1 MNWEELSF
9 PAQLGI
15 VAGLGVVLIVAFFF
29 IYVQSTQDQIEVLKR
44 QIRELNDSIEEG
56 KRTAARLNEFKQEV
70 RKLEDRFTMF
80 KEIIPEKIEYEVLLK
95 YFSTIAS
102 ETSVSVRSM
111 APLPQRPMG
120 FYAEYPI
127 QIKMIGSYHNIIQF
141 YLKIKNLKRIIN
153 VYGMLLERRK
163 FEQADQDLDKPI
175 SVNFTATTFMFVPEG
190 KRVKPGPGAVGGR
203 RRPAAQGG
211 GAGM

>member
-1 MNWEELSF
+1 MNWEDLSF

-44 QIRELNDSIEEG
+44 QIRELNDAIEEG

-80 KEIIPEKIEYEVLLK
+80 KEIIPEKIEYEILLK

-102 ETSVSVRSM
+102 ETSVVVRSM
-111 APLPQRPMG
+111 TPQPIRPMG

-163 FEQADQDLDKPI
+163 FDQNEQDLDKPI

-190 KRVKPGPGAVGGR
+190 KRVKPAVGGPR
-203 RRPAAQGG
+203 RGGAARAGG
-211 GAGM
+211 GGM